1 MRIVTLQTKDFKGL
15 PDGIY
20 EFTDHNL
27 ISGRNGSG
35 KSSIAEA
42 IIFGLYGR
50 TRTGNLSTDDLIHE
64 GSESAIVALE
74 FDTGTTVLREQSRFY
89 GSSVKLNGEKTE
101 QSILEDSL
109 PDYRSFLN
117 IFLTGFFM
125 SQGESDQRS
134 QLLSY
139 STDVDLAELFV
150 DYTHNE
156 ELIEKYNIDF
166 DNIEKQTK
174 MFKKRAKDL
183 KDEIQETQHR
193 KTYAEEQ
200 IKSLKKPKSRVDV
213 EKVQEKL
220 ELHEAWDSY
229 EEAVENN
236 NRIGGQ
242 ILAATTGRCDSCGQ
256 ELPEVERTER
266 LKSLGAKRVEAI
278 QPKSKR
284 PKVAVYELR
293 DQLSDA
299 KAINAL
305 YDNYEEQILDLE
317 KTKVDASD
325 RYDRL
330 QVEFT
335 DLTQINDALSPSG
348 IKATAARQQIQPIVD
363 SINSFTGSKLP
374 VKIETLK
381 QLKKGDLKE
390 VFILSANE
398 VPYKYLSTGEKKRID
413 IALSQTIDQLS
424 EADVAMYFID
434 DAELIS
440 ETYTISGQV
449 FKAFVS
455 QDDLTLKEGNNGV
468 KSKEKVVSKRSRLS
482 R

>member
-20 EFTDHNL
+20 EFEDINIIT
-27 ISGRNGSG
+27 GRNGAG

-64 GSESAIVALE
+64 SAESTKVALE

-89 GSSVKLNGEKTE
+89 GSELKLNDETTD
-101 QSILEDSL
+101 QSTLEDSL
-109 PDYRSFLN
+109 PDHKAFLN

-139 STDVDLAELFV
+139 STEVDLAGLFAE
-150 DYTHNE
+150 YTHKE
-156 ELIEKYNIDF
+156 ELIDKYHIDFSNID
-166 DNIEKQTK
+166 KQAK
-174 MFKKRAKDL
+174 QFKKREKDL
-183 KDEIQETQHR
+183 KDEITESQHR
-193 KTYAEEQ
+193 KTYAEDQ
-200 IKSLKKPKSRVDV
+200 IKSIKKPKAKIDV
-213 EKVQEKL
+213 EAVIAKL
-220 ELHEAWDSY
+220 ELHEAWDRY

-236 NRIGGQ
+236 NRIGEQ
-242 ILAATTGRCDSCGQ
+242 ILAATKGRCDSCGQ
-256 ELPEVERTER
+256 ELPDAERSKR
-266 LKSLGAKRVEAI
+266 LKELGAQRVEAV

-284 PKVAVYELR
+284 PKTPAYELR
-293 DQLSDA
+293 DKRDEA
-299 KAINAL
+299 RAVNAL
-305 YDNYEEQILDLE
+305 YENYEEQVLDLE
-317 KTKVDASD
+317 ATKVQANDKNEKATRELAD
-325 RYDRL
+325 I
-330 QVEFT
+330 
-335 DLTQINDALSPSG
+335 QIITDALSAKG
-348 IKATAARQQIQPIVD
+348 IKATAARKQVQPIID
-363 SINSFTGSKLP
+363 AINSFTGDDLP

-413 IALSQTIDQLS
+413 IALSQTINKLS
-424 EADVAMYFID
+424 DAEVDMYFID

-440 ETYTISGQV
+440 EEYTISGQM

-455 QDDLTLKEGNNGV
+455 QDDLTLKEGSNGV
-468 KSKEKVVSKRSRLS
+468 TKK
-482 R
+482 